1 MLGRQKPIQLTH
13 YYLNLIPLRL
23 KFLLKNSKDVNH
35 PPGIDQ
41 ILTELSQA
49 GGNTLHTEIHKIIN
63 SIWNKEELLH
73 QWKECII
80 VPIFIKG
87 DKTDCSNYRGISLL
101 PTYKILSNIHVSRL
115 TPYRDKIIGDQQ
127 CRFQHNRSA
136 TDTYIL
142 HLLDTGE
149 KVRI

>member
-1 MLGRQKPIQLTH
+1 MRRVEKLLLDPSFNEVDISVQNLKPYESSCTFQ
-13 YYLNLIPLRL
+13 IP
-23 KFLLKNSKDVNH
+23 
-35 PPGIDQ
+35 
-41 ILTELSQA
+41 TELSQA
-49 GGNTLHTEIHKIIN
+49 GGKTLHTEIHKIIN